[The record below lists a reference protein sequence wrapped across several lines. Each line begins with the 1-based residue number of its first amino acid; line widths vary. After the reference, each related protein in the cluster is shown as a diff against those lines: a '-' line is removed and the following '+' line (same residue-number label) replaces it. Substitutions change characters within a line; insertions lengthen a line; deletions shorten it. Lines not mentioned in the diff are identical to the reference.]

1 MTPEEQIIELK
12 TALLCIHSQVVRFTV
27 ALDRLADTI
36 RTDAAP
42 VAATATTTAGHT
54 THAENTNNFQQNVLI
69 YAQRRAARRTLTAA
83 VHAGALIP
91 RDALGFVVEQPESS
105 DENIDILHLRPLS
118 PVDYSDDSESE
129 TPVQDTGLQ
138 PGAQTSAT
146 MTAAAVPSETTRPI
160 LRNPNNP
167 ISARAARRNRRQ
179 FHISVTH
186 RTAIEQA
193 QLWIVGY
200 RARSAQRS
208 SYYTGNANRPGP
220 DCSSTGNPTTSA
232 TWDRHDST
240 DTTGDP
246 RRPNHEPELG
256 GEFRANGKDS

>member
-12 TALLCIHSQVVRFTV
+12 TALLRIHNQVLRFTV
-27 ALDRLADTI
+27 ALDILADTI

-42 VAATATTTAGHT
+42 VAATATLTAGHT
-54 THAENTNNFQQNVLI
+54 THTENTNNFQQNVLI

-105 DENIDILHLRPLS
+105 DENIDILHLRPL
-118 PVDYSDDSESE
+118 PPADYNSDDSESK
-129 TPVQDTGLQ
+129 TPVQDTGLP

-146 MTAAAVPSETTRPI
+146 TTATAVPSETTRPI

-167 ISARAARRNRRQ
+167 ISARAARRNLQQ

-200 RARSAQRS
+200 RARSVQRS
-208 SYYTGNANRPGP
+208 RRSNSR
-220 DCSSTGNPTTSA
+220 NPAKRS
-232 TWDRHDST
+232 
-240 DTTGDP
+240 
-246 RRPNHEPELG
+246 
-256 GEFRANGKDS
+256 

>member
-1 MTPEEQIIELK
+1 MTPEEQRIELK
-12 TALLCIHSQVVRFTV
+12 TALLRIHRQVLRFTPV

-42 VAATATTTAGHT
+42 VAATATSTAGHT
-54 THAENTNNFQQNVLI
+54 THAENTNNFQHNVLI

-105 DENIDILHLRPLS
+105 NENIDILHLRPLP
-118 PVDYSDDSESE
+118 PVDYSNDSESE
-129 TPVQDTGLQ
+129 TPVQDTGSLP

-146 MTAAAVPSETTRPI
+146 TTAAAVPSETTRPI

-167 ISARAARRNRRQ
+167 ISARAARRNLQQ
-179 FHISVTH
+179 FHISATH

-200 RARSAQRS
+200 RARSV
-208 SYYTGNANRPGP
+208 
-220 DCSSTGNPTTSA
+220 
-232 TWDRHDST
+232 
-240 DTTGDP
+240 
-246 RRPNHEPELG
+246 
-256 GEFRANGKDS
+256 